1 MRFSTIFAA
10 AVAVFASAAVL
21 AVPLSDTRIGSL
33 AARENSLAAR
43 ENYDFF
49 ERDIGHFAER
59 DMDDFLE
66 RDVSDF
72 VERDVSDFPP
82 SSLLTKRAG
91 ETCDV
96 CMEKVHAKARLCTG
110 SKKHELCLDC
120 MARLKKD
127 NKTCPLCR
135 SPLDDP
141 AFADVRYCSP
151 TPSPPPSPGPSTKK
165 AKRSIY

>member
-10 AVAVFASAAVL
+10 AVAVFAGASVL

-43 ENYDFF
+43 ENYDLF
-49 ERDIGHFAER
+49 ERDISYFAER
-59 DMDDFLE
+59 DMD
-66 RDVSDF
+66 DF
-72 VERDVSDFPP
+72 VERDVSDFLS
-82 SSLLTKRAG
+82 SSLLTKRGG

-96 CMEKVHAKARLCTG
+96 CMEKVHAKVNLCKA

-120 MARLKKD
+120 MTQLKKT
-127 NKTCPLCR
+127 KKPCPQCR
-135 SPLDDP
+135 APLDDA

-151 TPSPPPSPGPSTKK
+151 TPSPSPSPPPSPGGSKAAKK
-165 AKRSIY
+165 VKRSIS